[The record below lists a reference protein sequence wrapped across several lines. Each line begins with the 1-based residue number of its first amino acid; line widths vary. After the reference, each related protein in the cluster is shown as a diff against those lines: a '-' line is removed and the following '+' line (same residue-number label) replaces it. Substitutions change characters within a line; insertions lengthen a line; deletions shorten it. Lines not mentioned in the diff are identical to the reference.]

1 MINQG
6 SGKGNP
12 MRLLLLP
19 FAVAGLVLALILA
32 APIRERWEDS
42 NSYRRTIEAIQAADY
57 QQQVEATAASRA
69 LASNAGYLLAAAAG
83 ALALWL
89 ALDFYTK
96 RREPIVRVQG
106 LPVARREITAA
117 DQQLVN
123 ILAMQIRASGIAQIT
138 AAGQPGPIAHSLSYA
153 PRYSAPAQLGLADAP
168 LLPSV
173 ADVPTFAGL
182 LDAGRIGKGNPLV
195 LGFDGAAEISGS
207 WLDLYSTAIG
217 GMPGT
222 GKTTTQ
228 RFLACQ
234 TALQGARFAILD
246 PHAGAADDSLAATL
260 APLASAFVCEPASD
274 DKSILETV
282 RYVAD
287 VGQRRIS
294 GKDADTTPLILW
306 ADELTA
312 LLGRSTVGD
321 ELATLLE
328 RIAQEYRKRFV
339 FVCGSGQIWTAS
351 RTTSELRD
359 SFASV
364 LCHRMKRGQARMLL
378 PTEEAQ
384 QVERLQTGHAVL
396 WRTSGATQ
404 TIAIPNTTAA
414 DVTRVGAMLSGYTL
428 ATDMATTDRPFGFA
442 SVAKPKP
449 QRSQVVATEKWLPSA
464 AASPEA
470 TRAAALF
477 MQGLDPAEIVL
488 KLRGIKSNEGGRY
501 QKALAEVLDL
511 IRRGM
516 AGSVA
521 A

>member
-1 MINQG
+1 
-6 SGKGNP
+6 
-12 MRLLLLP
+12 MRYLALP
-19 FAVAGLVLALILA
+19 FVIIGLVLALLLA
-32 APIRERWEDS
+32 APIRERWEDQ
-42 NSYRRTIEAIQAADY
+42 NSYRRQIEAIQAADY
-57 QQQVEATAASRA
+57 AQQVEATAASRA

-89 ALDFYTK
+89 ALDFYAK
-96 RREPIVRVQG
+96 RREPILRVQG
-106 LPVARREITAA
+106 IPLARHTITAD

-123 ILAMQIRASGIAQIT
+123 LLAMQIRAAGIAQIT

-173 ADVPTFAGL
+173 AADVPTFAGL

-207 WLDLYSTAIG
+207 WLDLYSTAIA
-217 GMPGT
+217 GMSGT

-234 TALQGARFAILD
+234 TALQGARFAVLD

-260 APLASAFVCEPASD
+260 APLSSAFVCEPASD
-274 DKSILETV
+274 DTAILETV
-282 RYVAD
+282 RYIAD

-294 GKDADTTPLILW
+294 GKDSDTTPLILW

-364 LCHRMKRGQARMLL
+364 VCHRMKRNQARMLL
-378 PTEEAQ
+378 PTDEAQ

-414 DVTRVGAMLSGYTL
+414 DVARVGAMLSGYQV
-428 ATDMATTDRPFGFA
+428 ATNTANSGYHQATVDRPFGFQSSA
-442 SVAKPKP
+442 DRKPNGSQTVAKHN
-449 QRSQVVATEKWLPSA
+449 QATTALG
-464 AASPEA
+464 SPEA
-470 TRAAALF
+470 ARAAQLF

-488 KLRGIKSNEGGRY
+488 QLRGIKSSEGRRY
-501 QKALAEVLDL
+501 QTALAEVLEL
-511 IRRGM
+511 IRHGM
-516 AGSVA
+516 HATIGK
-521 A
+521 